1 MMTQSRR
8 HTLANE
14 EGGMK
19 KNIVITIAR
28 QYGSGG
34 RTVGEMLAENL
45 GIHYYDKELMKLA
58 AEESGIAEK
67 LFVNADENISKKNPL
82 LMKIMKS
89 EYKGKTMPPESSDY
103 TKMENLFNLQAD
115 VIRKLAETE
124 PCVIVGRAA
133 NFVLKDCDNSVSVFV
148 HAPHDFLMAEAA
160 KKQPMR
166 GRELEKF
173 IEKTDNKK
181 AEYYK
186 YYTGREWNDAR
197 EYDLCLDSER
207 LGYYKCVEEIKA
219 YIKVRFGEDVF
230 D

>member
-1 MMTQSRR
+1 M
-8 HTLANE
+8 
-14 EGGMK
+14 

-34 RTVGEMLAENL
+34 RTIGEMLANDL

-67 LFVNADENISKKNPL
+67 LFVQADENVSSKNPFL
-82 LMKIMKS
+82 VKVMKS
-89 EYKGKTMPPESSDY
+89 VYNGKTIAPESSDF
-103 TKMENLFNLQAD
+103 TKMENLFNLQAT

-133 NFVLKDCDNSVSVFV
+133 NFVLKDCDNAVSVFV
-148 HAPHDFLMAEAA
+148 HAPQDFLMNEAA

-166 GRELEKF
+166 GKELEKF
-173 IEKTDNKK
+173 IEKTDHTK

-186 YYTGREWNDAR
+186 YYTGKEWNDAR
-197 EYDLCLDSER
+197 EYDLCLDSSR
-207 LGYYKCVEEIKA
+207 LGFEKCVEEIKA
-219 YIKVRFGEDVF
+219 YTKVRFGEDVF
-230 D
+230 DD